1 MKKLAVLLVAIVAV
15 FGVAKADDDRPIVVS
30 KLPAKAQ
37 TFLKQ
42 YFKTSEVALA
52 KEDRDLFSST
62 YDVIFT
68 DGGKVEFEGNGNWKE
83 VKCKNVPTAIVP
95 KPIYNFLTKNYMKQG
110 VTIVKIER
118 DKRGY
123 DVKLSSGMELEF
135 DTNYNLV
142 DIDD

>member
-68 DGGKVEFEGNGNWKE
+68 DGGKVEFEAGKHAVNIRNTE
-83 VKCKNVPTAIVP
+83 
-95 KPIYNFLTKNYMKQG
+95 TKVYELGQG
-110 VTIVKIER
+110 AG
-118 DKRGY
+118 D
-123 DVKLSSGMELEF
+123 LGMICGGTVRVLFEPV
-135 DTNYNLV
+135 NM
-142 DIDD
+142 

>member
-1 MKKLAVLLVAIVAV
+1 M
-15 FGVAKADDDRPIVVS
+15 
-30 KLPAKAQ
+30 
-37 TFLKQ
+37 
-42 YFKTSEVALA
+42 ALA

-68 DGGKVEFEGNGNWKE
+68 DGGKVEFEGNGDWKE